1 MTTHTDEV
9 VSPVR
14 EGDVLAGK
22 YRVEKVLGAGGM
34 GVVVAAKHLELRQR
48 VALKFLLPAA
58 LDSVEHTERFLRE
71 AQAAVRLKSE
81 HVAKVLDV
89 GRLDDGAPYIV
100 MEYLDGSDLWHVLQ
114 AKGPLSVGEAT
125 GHVLQA
131 CEALAEA
138 HALGIVH
145 RDLKPQNLF
154 LIQRPDGQPCVKVL
168 DFGISKM
175 LSTASQPPLTLTRTS
190 TIIGSPLYM
199 APEQMRSA
207 KGANERSDIWSLG
220 VILYELLTGRTPFMA
235 ETMPDLVF
243 KVAQD
248 TVIPPRELRAEIP
261 ETLSAGIVRCLERDQ
276 KVRFAN
282 VAELAAVLEK
292 YAPDY
297 QRGTADRIS
306 NVLRVASV
314 PPPVSLRAAVP
325 VRAVAGSATGN
336 SAWGTTQNTP
346 PNRKRAITTVAIVA
360 GLVGLAGGA
369 GVIALR
375 GSDRPASAAAPVSA
389 STSTSTSTSTPTP
402 TATSTPTPTA
412 TATPTTTASASADP
426 SASAAPKPS
435 ARPPVGAAPT
445 KPPAAPASGPPRA
458 WD

>member
-1 MTTHTDEV
+1 MTTNTDEAL
-9 VSPVR
+9 SPVR

-22 YRVEKVLGAGGM
+22 YRVEKVLGQGGM
-34 GVVVAAKHLELRQR
+34 GIVVAAKHLELRQR

-58 LDSVEHTERFLRE
+58 LESVEHTERFMRE

-81 HVAKVLDV
+81 HVAKVLDI
-89 GRLDDGAPYIV
+89 GRLDDGGPYIV

-114 AKGPLSVGEAT
+114 AKGPLAVGEAT

-138 HALGIVH
+138 HALGIIH

-248 TVIPPRELRAEIP
+248 PVIPPRELRPEIP

-276 KVRFAN
+276 TKRFVN

-314 PPPVSLRAAVP
+314 PPPMSARAPVP
-325 VRAVAGSATGN
+325 VAPAVAGSATEN
-336 SAWGTTQNTP
+336 SAWGTTQSTP
-346 PNRKRAITTVAIVA
+346 TNRRRAITTVAIVA

-375 GSDRPASAAAPVSA
+375 SPDRAANAAAAVSA
-389 STSTSTSTSTPTP
+389 STATATPTLTPTSTSTSTSTSTPT
-402 TATSTPTPTA
+402 
-412 TATPTTTASASADP
+412 ATPTSSASTEP
-426 SASAAPKPS
+426 SASAAPKPPS
-435 ARPPVGAAPT
+435 RPPVGTAPT